1 MAVNRRR
8 TDRVTDWVTDPVT
21 DGVTD
26 DGVDSALSCQKL
38 ALSYAKLVRPRAA
51 GTLKVISPELVD
63 IMLIINNQSAH
74 VAAPNL
80 LLRLLSSLPRL

>member
-1 MAVNRRR
+1 
-8 TDRVTDWVTDPVT
+8 VTDWVTN
-21 DGVTD
+21 
-26 DGVDSALSCQKL
+26 DGVDSAISYEIL
-38 ALSYAKLVRPRAA
+38 ALSYAKLVRLRAA

-80 LLRLLSSLPRL
+80 LLRLFSPMPRL